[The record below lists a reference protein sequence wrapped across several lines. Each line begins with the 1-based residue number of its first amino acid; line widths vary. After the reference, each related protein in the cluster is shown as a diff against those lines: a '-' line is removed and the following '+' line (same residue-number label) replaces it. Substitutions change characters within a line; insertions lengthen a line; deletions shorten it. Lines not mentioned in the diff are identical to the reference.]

1 MSALHDAL
9 SQDEYCPARLRH
21 AVIRAGADASP
32 VCHVRRTSGLVP
44 DHDATGAPVGHDAT
58 RRAAGDVGPSPLD
71 GETVCRVV
79 ERVRSLHRGAAAPT
93 LAGPKTPATTAYLHG
108 RGDWSIDGRGGATAI
123 PHGLA
128 RSHLHDAHRPAGGHR
143 PAPWRGVE
151 LDRSDVD
158 FDDGI
163 LSIRESKFGKSRLV
177 PIAPSTRD
185 ALQRY
190 SDRRDAVCGR
200 PSSRGVSPLRP
211 WPARRRVGRSGH
223 VRQADV

>member
-1 MSALHDAL
+1 MPRCRSTRSAGSRAHGRSWEQA
-9 SQDEYCPARLRH
+9 DERPARRLVAVRDRPARLRH

-128 RSHLHDAHRPAGGHR
+128 RSHLHDAHRPARR
-143 PAPWRGVE
+143 PPAC
-151 LDRSDVD
+151 
-158 FDDGI
+158 
-163 LSIRESKFGKSRLV
+163 
-177 PIAPSTRD
+177 
-185 ALQRY
+185 AL
-190 SDRRDAVCGR
+190 
-200 PSSRGVSPLRP
+200 
-211 WPARRRVGRSGH
+211 ARR
-223 VRQADV
+223 